1 MELRKME
8 NLAATFCY
16 LWLTEKLWLLGG
28 TAPQTPPLQ
37 NIYYITTSHFLT
49 NSTRNWVLVVEKG

>member
-1 MELRKME
+1 MGLRKME
-8 NLAATFCY
+8 NLAETFCY

-28 TAPQTPPLQ
+28 TAPDPPHPLQ

-49 NSTRNWVLVVEKG
+49 TQPAIG